1 MDGLVEEGNGGM
13 AHRPAVDVYRPAR
26 RQLHYAKQSSTSSS
40 SSPSTRTSAAAVVG
54 RTKNALMILNELQ
67 PGGLRCDGVTKSGP
81 DHKPV
86 YTANISI
93 YGQVRIDTCIV
104 L

>member
-26 RQLHYAKQSSTSSS
+26 RQLHCAKQSSTSSS

-93 YGQVRIDTCIV
+93 YGQVRINTCIV